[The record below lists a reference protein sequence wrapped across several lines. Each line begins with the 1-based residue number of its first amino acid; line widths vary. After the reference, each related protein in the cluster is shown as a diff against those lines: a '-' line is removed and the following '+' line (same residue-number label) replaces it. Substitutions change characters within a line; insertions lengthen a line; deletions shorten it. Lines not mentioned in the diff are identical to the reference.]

1 MESMIENVA
10 KYLNAD
16 PLKIRQLNLYKKG
29 DVTPTG
35 QPLPYFIVD
44 ELISSLID
52 SCDYQNRLN
61 AVNDYNKNNRW
72 KKKGISITPIK

>member
-1 MESMIENVA
+1 MIENVA

>member
-1 MESMIENVA
+1 MIENVA

-44 ELISSLID
+44 ELISSLIA